1 MRIMIISHSFGEDA
15 SGMVVESMANALAER
30 NTVDIYTIN
39 FKPSITPI
47 VNKVE
52 QYKYPIY
59 GVPYTKYLSLSIR
72 LFGKDFLSNFVISSI
87 INDIKGIKYDI
98 VLSFVYGFY
107 YIGALAGNM
116 VKEKLQI
123 PHFSYF
129 IDPIPAPEGW
139 LKPNMFYRRL
149 KTYTRD
155 FSQKIDKIAL
165 SNFKM
170 VEYQRTIID
179 HNNMSVLYTPT
190 RNSKLLNLPREND
203 GIKRFL
209 YTGTI
214 YGLRNPKFLLK
225 AFEKL
230 ISKGVNAELL
240 FVGTA
245 GLSIYLDGLSEEA
258 RRYVKVYPRTN
269 DLMQYYKLSDVL
281 LDIDADIPDDV
292 FISSKII
299 NYLSVPKPI
308 ISQTRENS
316 PSDQMFRHCNT
327 ILQARF
333 SVNSMYETM
342 LSSIDEDYIYNYE
355 ERDIL
360 LKQFDIKTISKQLEN
375 YLRLMVNDNE
385 AYDSDSY
392 SRDFKS

>member
-30 NTVDIYTIN
+30 NTVDLYTIN
-39 FKPSITPI
+39 YKPSVTPI

-59 GVPYTKYLSLSIR
+59 GVAYTKYLSLSIR
-72 LFGKDFLSNFVISSI
+72 LFGKDLLSHFVISSI

-98 VLSFVYGFY
+98 VLSFIYGFY
-107 YIGALAGNM
+107 YIGALAGNK

-170 VEYQRTIID
+170 VEYQKTIID

-190 RNSKLLNLPREND
+190 RNSKLLDLPREND

-245 GLSIYLDGLSEEA
+245 GLSIYLEDMSEEA
-258 RRYVKVYPRTN
+258 RRCVKIYPRTN
-269 DLMQYYKLSDVL
+269 DLMQYYKISDVL
-281 LDIDADIPDDV
+281 LDIDANIPDDV
-292 FISSKII
+292 FMSSKII

-316 PSDQMFRHCNT
+316 PSDQTFRHCNT

-342 LSSIDEDYIYNYE
+342 LTSIDDDYIYNYD
-355 ERDIL
+355 ERNIL
-360 LKQFDIKTISKQLEN
+360 LNQFDVNTISKQLEN
-375 YLRLMVNDNE
+375 YLSLMVEDNE
-385 AYDSDSY
+385 TYDCVSY
-392 SRDFKS
+392 NRDFKS